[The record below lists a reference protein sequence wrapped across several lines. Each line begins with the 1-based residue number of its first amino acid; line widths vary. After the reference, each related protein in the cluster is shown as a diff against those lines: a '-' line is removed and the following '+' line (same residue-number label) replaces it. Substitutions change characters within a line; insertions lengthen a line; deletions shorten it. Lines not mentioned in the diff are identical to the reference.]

1 MNREDLYRQIQA
13 KKTMLCVGLDVDY
26 DKMPEHIKGLA
37 SSEIAVKGQLFGGK
51 TRSIIEFNKAIIDAT
66 APYCIAYKPN
76 LAFYECYGKDGL
88 KALEVTVEYI
98 RTTYPEIFLIA
109 DAKRGDI
116 GNTARKYARA
126 FFETMDFDAVTLSP
140 YMGNDSIL
148 PFLEYEGKWAIV
160 LALTSNASAIQFQLP
175 WYLCL
180 LAAMIGG
187 AIWGIF
193 PGLFK
198 ALFNVNEVITSI
210 MFNWIGMYLVNLIL
224 ANSPKML
231 ASGWGASNSDRTAA
245 LSAANPGAII
255 PKGHLAVLFGN
266 SSWINISIWIT
277 IFFAIVVWVVL
288 QKTTFGYEL
297 KACGLSRDA
306 AQYAGINAKRNIVLS
321 MVISGALSGIGGGI
335 YYLAGTGQYVLEKA
349 ILGMG
354 FNGIPV
360 ALLAS
365 SNPIGTIFSAL
376 FISYIQVGGAAMQPA
391 YSSETI
397 DIVIAVIIYLAA
409 FALLMRGVIAK
420 AVAGRKQKGGAAK

>member
-160 LALTSNASAIQFQLP
+160 LALTSNASAIQFQLAEKDGKP
-175 WYLCL
+175 LYRAVMEEMMSISTPDNMMFVVGATKAEKLSEIRSFCPDNFL
-180 LAAMIGG
+180 LVPGVGAQGVSAEEVMKYGANDHGG
-187 AIWGIF
+187 LLINSSRGILYADSTADF
-193 PGLFK
+193 AK
-198 ALFNVNEVITSI
+198 
-210 MFNWIGMYLVNLIL
+210 
-224 ANSPKML
+224 
-231 ASGWGASNSDRTAA
+231 TAA
-245 LSAANPGAII
+245 
-255 PKGHLAVLFGN
+255 
-266 SSWINISIWIT
+266 
-277 IFFAIVVWVVL
+277 
-288 QKTTFGYEL
+288 
-297 KACGLSRDA
+297 R
-306 AQYAGINAKRNIVLS
+306 
-321 MVISGALSGIGGGI
+321 
-335 YYLAGTGQYVLEKA
+335 
-349 ILGMG
+349 
-354 FNGIPV
+354 V
-360 ALLAS
+360 A
-365 SNPIGTIFSAL
+365 
-376 FISYIQVGGAAMQPA
+376 
-391 YSSETI
+391 SET
-397 DIVIAVIIYLAA
+397 ARL
-409 FALLMRGVIAK
+409 
-420 AVAGRKQKGGAAK
+420 

>member
-126 FFETMDFDAVTLSP
+126 FFETMDFNAVTLSP

-160 LALTSNASAIQFQLP
+160 LALTSNASAIQFQLAEKDGKP
-175 WYLCL
+175 LYRAVMEEMMSISTPDNMMFVVGATKAEKLSEIRSFCPDNFL
-180 LAAMIGG
+180 LVPGVGAQGG
-187 AIWGIF
+187 SAEEVMKYGANDHGGLLINSSRGILYADSTADF
-193 PGLFK
+193 AK
-198 ALFNVNEVITSI
+198 
-210 MFNWIGMYLVNLIL
+210 
-224 ANSPKML
+224 
-231 ASGWGASNSDRTAA
+231 TAA
-245 LSAANPGAII
+245 
-255 PKGHLAVLFGN
+255 
-266 SSWINISIWIT
+266 
-277 IFFAIVVWVVL
+277 
-288 QKTTFGYEL
+288 
-297 KACGLSRDA
+297 R
-306 AQYAGINAKRNIVLS
+306 
-321 MVISGALSGIGGGI
+321 
-335 YYLAGTGQYVLEKA
+335 
-349 ILGMG
+349 
-354 FNGIPV
+354 V
-360 ALLAS
+360 A
-365 SNPIGTIFSAL
+365 
-376 FISYIQVGGAAMQPA
+376 
-391 YSSETI
+391 SET
-397 DIVIAVIIYLAA
+397 ARL
-409 FALLMRGVIAK
+409 
-420 AVAGRKQKGGAAK
+420 